1 MGLGPR
7 IPVFHQPKVGIAERQ
22 NQTVSHPHL
31 RCDSRCLNQERTENS
46 PSNSQQCGKLLD
58 LHRIDSSIEIDDCHK
73 HSSREK
79 KVYRMSINQ
88 KPSKNHQK
96 PSTTDPIFPS
106 PRYDSAFWL
115 LQLPVGHGRN
125 GSRHGVLSWHR
136 IRWDFPQGFPIES
149 PTVWCRK
156 VALLNLPCFC
166 HVPYIRFKNHDVD
179 PIVLSERPQNTDDF
193 FWAKVMLVI
202 SRPVFWRCGPKNH
215 IIGFSWVQGFSKHL
229 LAPKCLL
236 KLLSIFWM
244 MNSVPPL
251 PGATPSRGISR
262 LERAANVAAKMTG
275 FHGPPWQD
283 TAGSGYGPWWPNEF
297 LSRSKTR
304 RPWTGGFGGP

>member
-1 MGLGPR
+1 MP
-7 IPVFHQPKVGIAERQ
+7 QPGE
-22 NQTVSHPHL
+22 
-31 RCDSRCLNQERTENS
+31 TENS

-79 KVYRMSINQ
+79 KGLQNEHQSETI
-88 KPSKNHQK
+88 KNHQLQT
-96 PSTTDPIFPS
+96 PSFHLQGTIA
-106 PRYDSAFWL
+106 RLAFATAR
-115 LQLPVGHGRN
+115 GHGRN

-202 SRPVFWRCGPKNH
+202 SRPVF
-215 IIGFSWVQGFSKHL
+215 
-229 LAPKCLL
+229 
-236 KLLSIFWM
+236 
-244 MNSVPPL
+244 
-251 PGATPSRGISR
+251 
-262 LERAANVAAKMTG
+262 
-275 FHGPPWQD
+275 
-283 TAGSGYGPWWPNEF
+283 
-297 LSRSKTR
+297 
-304 RPWTGGFGGP
+304 